1 MISKLTGNIEEKFLD
16 SAILNVSGVGYEV
29 YLGIKNLAEFNQ
41 GDTVS
46 FYTYLSVSKD
56 MEFKLYGFKTES
68 DLRFFKLLRTVN
80 GVGPKSAFS
89 IISFNDTKSL
99 SMAISNADKAY
110 FKNIPGVGPKLALK
124 IIVDLQEKVGKQK
137 EIELNAVLS
146 DEDKDILQALSSMGY
161 DSKKASKLLQDL
173 PKDMNEGSKIKKLI
187 EQLSK

>member
-1 MISKLTGNIEEKFLD
+1 MISKLTGKIEEKFLD
-16 SAILNVSGVGYEV
+16 SVIVNVAGVGYEIF
-29 YLGIKNLAEFNQ
+29 LGQKALHEFNQ
-41 GDTVS
+41 QDKVS

-56 MEFKLYGFKTES
+56 MEFKLYGFKTEG

-80 GVGPKSAFS
+80 GVGPKSAFN

-99 SMAISNADKAY
+99 STAISNADKAY
-110 FKNIPGVGPKLALK
+110 FKSIPGVGPKLALK

-137 EIELNAVLS
+137 EIELSAALT

-173 PKDMNEGSKIKKLI
+173 PKDMSEEAKIKQLI
-187 EQLSK
+187 GQLSK